1 MVNRGEKKQNIKI
14 KLQLGG
20 EESRDFQCG
29 GEGKEKT
36 LVCVIDVPCLQR
48 GESGSLSLKRAC
60 EVTGYSFS
68 SLRLLWMDLLCLMGQ
83 GSSL

>member
-1 MVNRGEKKQNIKI
+1 MVNRGEKKQKIKI
-14 KLQLGG
+14 QLSG

-29 GEGKEKT
+29 GEEKKKR
-36 LVCVIDVPCLQR
+36 LCVIDVPCLQR